1 MGGRLLRSLLVVG
14 GLLRGLLVVG
24 GLLRGLMVVRR
35 LLRGVLVVGGLLR
48 SLLVGGGPLGA
59 GLAVCRVSRGGLGN
73 REDLLG
79 SLVPGGSWL
88 LLRSWLDE
96 HTGEGLVRTSWWG

>member
-1 MGGRLLRSLLVVG
+1 MACGLELVGGRLLRSLLVG
-14 GLLRGLLVVG
+14 
-24 GLLRGLMVVRR
+24 
-35 LLRGVLVVGGLLR
+35 
-48 SLLVGGGPLGA
+48 GGGPLGA
-59 GLAVCRVSRGGLGN
+59 SLAVCRMSRGGLEN
-73 REDLLG
+73 REGLLG